1 MATKPIL
8 DIVDKDDKFVEELNA
23 IEDEVRNSAYKIIEA
38 KRATYYGIGM
48 ALCRITK
55 AILDNEHA
63 VLSCSCMLTGEY
75 GEDGMYIGTPAIINS
90 NGVQK
95 VIELNI
101 TADERK
107 KFTNSCHTLDQAYKE
122 LFNIK

>member
-1 MATKPIL
+1 M

-23 IEDEVRNSAYKIIEA
+23 IEDDVRNSAYKIIEA

-63 VLSCSCMLTGEY
+63 VLSCSCMLSGEY
-75 GEDGMYIGTPAIINS
+75 GQEGMYIGTPAIINR

-101 TADERK
+101 TADERDK
-107 KFTNSCHTLDQAYKE
+107 LVKSCETLDEAYNE
-122 LFNIK
+122 LFKKN